1 MEKRVLG
8 IAAAALLVAVS
19 AVPVL
24 AQEAVAP
31 EYKWVKGETAR
42 YKMTIEKHQKAT
54 GAQQLELTHSRWYL
68 WTQQVTDVAADGAA
82 TVEMK
87 FESAGVRL
95 QIPSAQ
101 LDFTYDPA
109 NPDDEKRKT
118 TALAMPYTSIV
129 GESLTY
135 KVSKKGKILG
145 VVGFDKLGTK
155 VLDNVKAAPK
165 GASYVLLAQDSLQDL
180 LDMQME
186 GIFRLL
192 PEKPVNPGT
201 LYKKAKIR
209 EPNPA
214 VGSLILQTD
223 YTMVGPEALNG
234 DDSYKFTYT
243 TTKTPETPGPA
254 AGAAAAAAPPAPTG
268 GAKLTEAK
276 GSGEFFLSKSKGIV
290 TKNTFGFIDTLET
303 PVPAA
308 PDAAPGAAPGSVS
321 QRDEIKVVVELAPA
335 DAGSAPPA
343 AAAPAAGQPK

>member
-8 IAAAALLVAVS
+8 IAAAALLAAFS
-19 AVPVL
+19 AFPVL

-42 YKMTIEKHQKAT
+42 YKMTIEKHQMAS
-54 GAQQLELTHSRWYL
+54 GAQQLELTHNRWFV
-68 WTQQVTDVAADGAA
+68 WAQTVTDVAADGTA

-118 TALAMPYTSIV
+118 SALAVPYTGIV

-135 KVSKKGKILG
+135 KVSKKGKILA
-145 VVGFDKLGTK
+145 VTGFDKLGQK
-155 VLDNVKAAPK
+155 VIDGVKAAPK
-165 GASYVLLAQDSLQDL
+165 GASYVLLAQDALQDL

-186 GIFRLL
+186 GVFRLL
-192 PEKPVNPGT
+192 PEKPVVPGT

-214 VGSLILQTD
+214 VGNLILQTD
-223 YTMVGPEALNG
+223 YTLAGPEALNG
-234 DDSYKFTYT
+234 DDSYKFTYI
-243 TTKTPETPGPA
+243 TTKTPESPAPA
-254 AGAAAAAAPPAPTG
+254 AGGAAAAAPPAAPG
-268 GAKLTEAK
+268 GGKLTEAK
-276 GSGEFFLSKSKGIV
+276 GSGEFFLSKSKGCV
-290 TKNTFGFIDTLET
+290 TKSTFGFVETVET

-308 PDAAPGAAPGSVS
+308 PDAAPGTAPGSVS
-321 QRDEIKVVVELAPA
+321 QRDEFKVAVELAPA
-335 DAGSAPPA
+335 GAAPAPPA
-343 AAAPAAGQPK
+343 AAAPAEGQPK

>member
-1 MEKRVLG
+1 MEKRVVG
-8 IAAAALLVAVS
+8 IAAVALLVAVS

-24 AQEAVAP
+24 AQESVAP

-68 WTQQVTDVAADGAA
+68 WTQQVTDVAADGSA
-82 TVEMK
+82 TLEAK
-87 FESAGVRL
+87 FESAGVHL
-95 QIPSAQ
+95 QIPSAK

-118 TALAMPYTSIV
+118 SAIAVPYTDIV
-129 GESLTY
+129 GESLGY

-145 VVGFDKLGTK
+145 VTGFDKLGQK
-155 VLDNVKAAPK
+155 VIDGVKAAPK
-165 GASYVLLAQDSLQDL
+165 GASYVLLAQDALQDL
-180 LDMQME
+180 LDGQME

-192 PEKPVNPGT
+192 PEKPVAPGT
-201 LYKKAKIR
+201 LYKKSKIR

-214 VGSLILQTD
+214 LGPLILQTD
-223 YTMVGPEALNG
+223 YTLAGPEALNG

-243 TTKTPETPGPA
+243 TTKTPETPAPA
-254 AGAAAAAAPPAPTG
+254 AGAAAAAAPPAAPG
-268 GAKLTEAK
+268 GAKLAEAK

-290 TKNTFGFIDTLET
+290 TKNAFGFVETIET

-308 PDAAPGAAPGSVS
+308 PDAAPGTAPGSVS
-321 QRDEIKVVVELAPA
+321 QRDELKVVIELAPA
-335 DAGSAPPA
+335 GAAPAPA
-343 AAAPAAGQPK
+343 AAAPAEGQPK

>member
-31 EYKWVKGETAR
+31 DYKWVKGETAR

-109 NPDDEKRKT
+109 NPDDEKRRT
-118 TALAMPYTSIV
+118 SALAIPYTGIV

-155 VLDNVKAAPK
+155 VIDGVKAAPK

-180 LDMQME
+180 LDGQME

-192 PEKPVNPGT
+192 PEKPVVPGT

-214 VGSLILQTD
+214 IGNLILQTD
-223 YTMVGPEALNG
+223 YTMAGPEALNG

-243 TTKTPETPGPA
+243 TTKTPESPAPA
-254 AGAAAAAAPPAPTG
+254 ASPG
-268 GAKLTEAK
+268 GAKLAEAK

-290 TKNTFGFIDTLET
+290 TKNAFGFVETIET

-308 PDAAPGAAPGSVS
+308 PDAAPGTAPGSVS
-321 QRDEIKVVVELAPA
+321 QRDELKVVIELAPA
-335 DAGSAPPA
+335 GAAPAPPA
-343 AAAPAAGQPK
+343 AAAPAEGQPK